1 MKVVIVG
8 AGILGASTAY
18 HLAREGADVTIV
30 DQALDGRATAAGAG
44 IVCPWASG
52 AEDPV
57 FYRLY
62 AGGARYY
69 PELVDALAA
78 LGETDLGYR
87 RSGALLVSDDAG
99 RTVVHGGPAAA
110 PAGRNAGDGA
120 GRSCGRAR
128 RPALFPAAPAG
139 AGGRSRHRRRAG
151 GRAQACRCAAAG
163 GAASWRGGPVRARR
177 AGAPRRPGH
186 RCATG
191 RGECWRPTRSCV
203 AAGAWA
209 PALLRPLDI
218 ALPIEPQR
226 GQIVHLHMPDTATES
241 WPVILPPG
249 SHYLVPFDNGRLVV
263 GATRETGS
271 GFDYRVTAAGQHEV
285 LAEALR
291 IAPGLGPATV
301 IETRVGFRPVAPGI
315 RPLLGQAP
323 RDRWA
328 GDRQWSRGSRADH
341 RPVRRVAAGKPRS
354 RAGHSRAI
362 LCRSTRC
369 AVIPRTS
376 ASQRCVDAGG

>member
-1 MKVVIVG
+1 MQVVIVG

-18 HLAREGADVTIV
+18 HLAREGATVTIV

-52 AEDPV
+52 AEDPA

-62 AGGARYY
+62 AGGGRYY
-69 PELVDALAA
+69 PALVEALAA

-99 RTVVHGGPAAA
+99 ELSFMEDLLRRRQDETPEMGQVEAV
-110 PAGRNAGDGA
+110 
-120 GRSCGRAR
+120 SAR
-128 RPALFPAAPAG
+128 DAQALFPALRPGLAG
-139 AGGRSRHRRRAG
+139 VHV
-151 GRAQACRCAAAG
+151 AG
-163 GAASWRGGPVRARR
+163 GARVDGRKLAAALLRA
-177 AGAPRRPGH
+177 AQHHGAVVRPGH
-186 RCATG
+186 ATLERSG
-191 RGECWRPTRSCV
+191 DRVTGVRLAGEVLAADQVVV

-285 LAEALR
+285 LTEALR
-291 IAPGLGPATV
+291 IAPGLAPATLV
-301 IETRVGFRPVAPGI
+301 ETRVGFRPVAPGI
-315 RPLLGQAP
+315 RPLLG
-323 RDRWA
+323 RA
-328 GDRQWSRGSRADH
+328 GAIGGL
-341 RPVRRVAAGKPRS
+341 VIGNGLGAAGLTIGPF
-354 RAGHSRAI
+354 AGSLLAELVLERPLACDLAPFDPLRRH
-362 LCRSTRC
+362 T
-369 AVIPRTS
+369 P
-376 ASQRCVDAGG
+376 AGRQPPLR